1 MTTAADDSAVEDA
14 FEALLA
20 GRPVPEGAA
29 GLAAFTEAVRTSATR
44 PGRPNAALA
53 ELLATGLLTDQSS
66 PSVRTA
72 TSAGSASQR
81 RPSRVRTRRRP
92 AMIVTALIA
101 KFLSAGAVAQAAT
114 GATVA
119 VVAFTGVGAVGALP
133 DPVQDTFATVVSEI
147 TPLQPPTS
155 DEPTEEL
162 PPEEPVAD
170 EVGTT
175 EEITADVAVTPDVE
189 AAFSAWALEGP
200 GEGEAFSA
208 WVGEGSKED
217 LKVWLDERGFT
228 FGDVVSRWASGKEF
242 SAEELEALAVK
253 ADKRIAAPVEP
264 DADVVVVDEPETE
277 SAAVAVTEDK
287 GSRGKGNSN
296 AGDAAGGKGDK
307 GKGNGKN

>member
-53 ELLATGLLTDQSS
+53 ELLATGLLADQSS

-72 TSAGSASQR
+72 TSAGSVPVR
-81 RPSRVRTRRRP
+81 RRSRVRTRRRP
-92 AMIVTALIA
+92 AMILSALFV

-155 DEPTEEL
+155 EEPTEE
-162 PPEEPVAD
+162 PTEEVVLEEIGTED
-170 EVGTT
+170 LGTT
-175 EEITADVAVTPDVE
+175 EETPADADVV
-189 AAFSAWALEGP
+189 AAQAKAWALEGP
-200 GEGEAFSA
+200 AAGESFSA

-217 LKVWLDERGFT
+217 VKAWLRERGMT
-228 FGDVVSRWASGKEF
+228 FGNVVSRWASGKEF
-242 SAEELEALAVK
+242 TAAELEALG
-253 ADKRIAAPVEP
+253 ADDEPTETTTEPTDP
-264 DADVVVVDEPETE
+264 DADDVVVEDESETD
-277 SAAVAVTEDK
+277 SAEAVTEDR
-287 GSRGKGNSN
+287 GSRGNGNGSSN
-296 AGDAAGGKGDK
+296 GSGK
-307 GKGNGKN
+307 GKGNGKK